1 MKVCKMCGKPED
13 GFGPCKN
20 CGSYSFIEIGGRKPN
35 RPSAQPVVSPNESA
49 SPNIYTVP
57 SGQTPPAISNVA
69 GVSSSIGASVAVAAK
84 GKAAMG
90 AGKIV
95 GIILSILLVV
105 AVGIAV
111 PVVVTQTNTPEATI
125 AKLEKAFNDGNINE
139 VMECFDSETRNAYK
153 GADDLFKSFSG
164 FSFSSAA
171 NVLPFLAEAM
181 GEDLPNMKIT
191 VNSIE
196 KEGPKNCI
204 AHVTVQYSDEM
215 DPEEDTIEMVKEN
228 GKWYVSSDDLLSS
241 F

>member
-20 CGSYSFIEIGGRKPN
+20 CGSYSFIEIGGQKQNRSSVQSVVPPN
-35 RPSAQPVVSPNESA
+35 GLVSPNMYA
-49 SPNIYTVP
+49 VPN
-57 SGQTPPAISNVA
+57 GLTPPVTSNVA
-69 GVSSSIGASVAVAAK
+69 GIPSSIGSSVAVVAK

-95 GIILSILLVV
+95 AIILSLLLVV

-153 GADDLFKSFSG
+153 GADDLFNSFAG

-171 NVLPFLAEAM
+171 NVFPFLAEAM

-196 KEGPKNCI
+196 KEDSKNCI

-215 DPEEDTIEMVKEN
+215 DPEDDTIEMVKEN